1 MKKHLLAVALLAT
14 GFQPAFAMSFR
25 DAGENILYF
34 EHAKLSAEHCEKQ
47 GVSARAAFRD
57 WQQKHMSVYRQ
68 SSDAI
73 RTEAAKGGLSKTEQE
88 GFLSA
93 AVESQRKLAQD
104 NISRKGVACQK
115 FGAVLDMYSN
125 LLKP

>member
-1 MKKHLLAVALLAT
+1 MKKCLFVIALLAT
-14 GFQPAFAMSFR
+14 GFHTAFAMSVR
-25 DAGENILYF
+25 DAGENLLYF

-57 WQQKHMSVYRQ
+57 WQQKNMPVYRQ

-73 RTEAAKGGLSKTEQE
+73 RTEAAKGGLSKAEQE
-88 GFLSA
+88 GFLAA

-115 FGAVLDMYSN
+115 FGAVLQMYTD
-125 LLKP
+125 LLKR